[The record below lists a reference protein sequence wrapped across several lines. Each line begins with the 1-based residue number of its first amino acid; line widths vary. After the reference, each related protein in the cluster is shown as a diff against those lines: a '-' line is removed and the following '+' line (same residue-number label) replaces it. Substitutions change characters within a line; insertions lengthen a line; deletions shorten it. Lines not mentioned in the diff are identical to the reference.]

1 MRILQIFNKYVYE
14 GGEEKSVGRIFLF
27 LSGPHEI
34 QQVSFDSSEWLA
46 EKRLWSKL
54 IQPIK
59 MFRNPDSIRK
69 VKGAIEQF
77 QPNCILIHNIFPVGS
92 AALLDYLSKLEIP
105 VVYYVHNFRPFSVNG
120 YLWAKG
126 ELRLEGL
133 DLNFLPEILDASWQD
148 SRFKT
153 LWYALVLWALHLKG
167 TWKRLDHWI
176 AISDFM
182 KETFVRA
189 GIPRDQIS
197 VVRHSWKIAT
207 PPLHRE
213 SFEDDAPFVFF
224 GRLSEQ
230 KGVLLLLEAWKAVSL
245 KNASLRLVICGE
257 GPLEDTVRAACRENP
272 SIEFAGFVSGVE
284 KSELLTRSRCL
295 VAPSVWYEPL
305 GLVVYDGYEYS
316 LPVIASR
323 SGGLEETVIDQET
336 GFLVTRGESGELAS
350 TILHLVELEDGGIS
364 MGRRGREWLE
374 TNATEV
380 EWSDKISQVFSQLNL
395 E

>member
-1 MRILQIFNKYVYE
+1 MRILQIFNKYLYE
-14 GGEEKSVGRIFLF
+14 GGEEKSVGRIFSF

-34 QQVSFDSSEWLA
+34 QQVSFDSSEWIA
-46 EKRLWSKL
+46 EKRFWAKL
-54 IQPIK
+54 AQPIK
-59 MFRNPDSIRK
+59 MFWNPDSIRT
-69 VKGAIEQF
+69 VKRAIDQF
-77 QPNCILIHNIFPVGS
+77 NPNCILIHNIFPVGS
-92 AALLDYLSKLEIP
+92 GALLDYLSKLEVP

-120 YLWAKG
+120 YLWARG

-133 DLNFLPEILDASWQD
+133 ELNFLPEIVDASWQN

-153 LWYALVLWALHLKG
+153 LWYALVLWALHLRG

-182 KETFVRA
+182 KESFVRA
-189 GIPRDQIS
+189 GIPRNQIS
-197 VVRHSWKIAT
+197 VVRHSWRIST
-207 PPLHRE
+207 PPLRRD
-213 SFEDDAPFVFF
+213 SFEEGAPFVFF

-230 KGVLLLLEAWKAVSL
+230 KGVLLLLDAWKAVSV
-245 KNASLRLVICGE
+245 KSPSLRLVICGE
-257 GPLEDTVRAACRENP
+257 GPLEDAVRAACRENP
-272 SIEFAGFVSGVE
+272 SIEYAGFVSGAE
-284 KSELLTRSRCL
+284 KAALLTRSRCL

-323 SGGLEETVIDQET
+323 SGGLEETVIEGET
-336 GFLVTRGESGELAS
+336 GFLVTRGEVGELAS
-350 TILHLVELEDGGIS
+350 AILRLVGLEDGGIS
-364 MGRRGREWLE
+364 MGRRGRKWLE

-380 EWSDKISQVFSQLNL
+380 EWSDKISEVFSRLNL